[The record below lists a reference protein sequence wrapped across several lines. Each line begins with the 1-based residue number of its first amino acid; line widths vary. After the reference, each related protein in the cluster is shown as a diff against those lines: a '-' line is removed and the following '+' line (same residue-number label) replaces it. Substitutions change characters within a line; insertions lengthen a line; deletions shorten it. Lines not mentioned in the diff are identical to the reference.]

1 MVNNLT
7 WLSSTML
14 TVHFKHVYDCWILV
28 YILYIEKIIEGKFS
42 APTQW
47 KAASNPHLLWTTCEH
62 TYNMETAVVNLKKKK
77 CKGPSAVCP
86 MRPLEGE
93 YLFSCVSLQLN
104 PCSFFLVNL
113 ILSFILLFIIVLSSE
128 LFLLLSLASWNSLL
142 IFSFFPLSVAKN
154 PTELCLNP
162 AFSGHVIVLSDSMTD
177 LHFPNID
184 TL

>member
-1 MVNNLT
+1 M
-7 WLSSTML
+7 
-14 TVHFKHVYDCWILV
+14 
-28 YILYIEKIIEGKFS
+28 
-42 APTQW
+42 
-47 KAASNPHLLWTTCEH
+47 HLLSEKQH
-62 TYNMETAVVNLKKKK
+62 PIHIFFGQHVNTLTIWKQLWLIKKKK

-162 AFSGHVIVLSDSMTD
+162 AFSGHVIVLSDNMTD